1 MNPIIHT
8 LLLIL
13 SIVII
18 GVVMLQ
24 SKGTGL
30 SIVPGSSDFGKF
42 ERRGAEK
49 TLHTITIGLVGLFVG
64 LSALSYFIS

>member
-1 MNPIIHT
+1 MNTLIHT
-8 LLLIL
+8 LLLVL

-18 GVVMLQ
+18 AVVMLQ

-30 SIVPGSSDFGKF
+30 SIVPGSNDFGKF

-49 TLHTITIGLVGLFVG
+49 TLHTITIGLVVLFVG
-64 LSALSYFIS
+64 LATVSYFIS